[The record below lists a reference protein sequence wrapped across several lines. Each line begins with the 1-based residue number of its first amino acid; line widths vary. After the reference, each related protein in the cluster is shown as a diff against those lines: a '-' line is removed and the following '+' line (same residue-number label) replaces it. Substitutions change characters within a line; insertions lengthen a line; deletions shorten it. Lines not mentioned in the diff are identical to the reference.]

1 MKTFRHIPSIFFA
14 IAFMIGLTTTAAAQ
28 KNTDWKE
35 KMMSEKIAFFT
46 TEMNLTPEEAQK
58 FWPVYNAY
66 CKEEDEAHRKI
77 MKTFKELNEA
87 ISSEKSSKEISAYL
101 NRYLKARED
110 KRELSNEAAERFKKV
125 LPDDK
130 VARLYIA
137 EEKFRRNQI
146 HRLHHN
152 HGPKK

>member
-1 MKTFRHIPSIFFA
+1 MKTFRFIPSVFLA
-14 IAFMIGLTTTAAAQ
+14 VTLMISLALPAAAQ
-28 KNTDWKE
+28 KKADWKE

-46 TEMNLTPEEAQK
+46 TEMNLTPEEAQE

-66 CKEEDEAHRKI
+66 CKEEDAAHRKI

-101 NRYLKARED
+101 NRYLKAREE
-110 KRELSNEAAERFKKV
+110 KRELSNEAAARFMKV
-125 LPDDK
+125 LPDEK

>member
-1 MKTFRHIPSIFFA
+1 MKTFRLLPSIFLA
-14 IAFMIGLTTTAAAQ
+14 LTIMVGLATTAVAQ
-28 KNTDWKE
+28 NNADWKE
-35 KMMSEKIAFFT
+35 KIMTEKIAFFT
-46 TEMNLTPEEAQK
+46 TEINLTPEEAQE

-66 CKEEDEAHRKI
+66 CKEEDEAHRKV

-87 ISSEKSSKEISAYL
+87 ISSEKSSKEISACL

-125 LPDDK
+125 LPDEK
-130 VARLYIA
+130 VARLYVA